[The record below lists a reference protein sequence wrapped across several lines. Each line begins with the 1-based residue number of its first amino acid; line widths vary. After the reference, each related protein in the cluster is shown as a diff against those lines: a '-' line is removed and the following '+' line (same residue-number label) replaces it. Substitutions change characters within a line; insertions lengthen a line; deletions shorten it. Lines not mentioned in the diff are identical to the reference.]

1 MGWIIGTLIL
11 WGLKLIVMPF
21 ARLLAGDKVRV
32 VTPAAPTPSGEGAL
46 PADPGAV
53 PEPPASLQP
62 TAPAKLETEIPAGYY
77 IIADVLVLGLAGL
90 LLGLFTGSY
99 FIGFSW
105 RARDWPGMI
114 VFILAS
120 LVGSF
125 IHG

>member
-53 PEPPASLQP
+53 LDPPHRCSPLRRLSWKPRSQQGITSSLM
-62 TAPAKLETEIPAGYY
+62 
-77 IIADVLVLGLAGL
+77 
-90 LLGLFTGSY
+90 
-99 FIGFSW
+99 SW
-105 RARDWPGMI
+105 CWDW
-114 VFILAS
+114 
-120 LVGSF
+120 
-125 IHG
+125 